1 MVKPVS
7 TATAFGVASL
17 GIAAFSAMDALM
29 KGLSVEMGAYNA
41 LLWRTLA
48 GAVIGGAM
56 FFARRSPWPGPQAAR
71 IHVLRGVLSAAMAF
85 LFFWGL
91 ARVPLAQGVALSFVA
106 PLIALYLAAWL
117 LKEKIERQAILASL
131 LGFAG
136 VLVILSGQAAAEMGP
151 EAFRGALAILASAG
165 LYAYNIILMRR
176 QALIAKPLE
185 IAFFMSLIMSA
196 CFLIA
201 APLLAVAPTAP
212 QVPALAG
219 AALLAFV
226 SLMLL
231 SWAYARAEA
240 QHLAPV
246 EYTAF
251 IWASLLGFIVFA
263 EPVRPFT
270 LAGAAM
276 IVAACILAVRR
287 RPVSI
292 AEMEAAL

>member
-1 MVKPVS
+1 MKPVS

-17 GIAAFSAMDALM
+17 GIAAFSTMDALM
-29 KGLSVEMGAYNA
+29 KGLSIEMGAYNA
-41 LLWRTLA
+41 LLWRTMA
-48 GAVIGGAM
+48 GALIGGAV

-71 IHVLRGVLSAAMAF
+71 IHMLRGVLSAGMAI

-117 LKEKIERQAILASL
+117 LKEKIERQAIVASL

-136 VLVILSGQAAAEMGP
+136 VLVILLGQARSDLGP

-165 LYAYNIILMRR
+165 LYAYNIILMRQ
-176 QALIAKPLE
+176 QALVAKPLE
-185 IAFFMSLIMSA
+185 VAFFMSLTMSA
-196 CFLIA
+196 CFLVA
-201 APLLAVAPTAP
+201 APVLATLPTAP
-212 QVPALAG
+212 QVPALVG
-219 AALLAFV
+219 AAFLAFI

-251 IWASLLGFIVFA
+251 IWASILGLIVFS
-263 EPVRPFT
+263 EPVRPMT
-270 LAGAAM
+270 LVGAGM
-276 IVAACILAVRR
+276 IVAACIIATRR

>member
-48 GAVIGGAM
+48 GAVIGGAV
-56 FFARRSPWPGPQAAR
+56 FFARRSPWPGPEAAR
-71 IHVLRGVLSAAMAF
+71 VHLLRGVLSAGMAI

-196 CFLIA
+196 CFLVA
-201 APLLAVAPTAP
+201 APVLAVVPTAP

-219 AALLAFV
+219 AAMLAFV

-251 IWASLLGFIVFA
+251 IWASILGLLVFA
-263 EPVRPFT
+263 EPVRP
-270 LAGAAM
+270 LPLLGAGM
-276 IVAACILAVRR
+276 IVAACIIAARR

>member
-1 MVKPVS
+1 MKPVS

-17 GIAAFSAMDALM
+17 GIAAFSTMDALM
-29 KGLSVEMGAYNA
+29 KGLSLGMGAYNA
-41 LLWRTLA
+41 LLWRTMA
-48 GAVIGGAM
+48 GAVIGGAV
-56 FFARRSPWPGPQAAR
+56 FFARRSPWPGREAAR
-71 IHVLRGVLSAAMAF
+71 IHLIRGVLSAAMAI

-117 LKEKIERQAILASL
+117 LKEKIERQVVFASL

-136 VLVILSGQAAAEMGP
+136 VLVILSGQWAAELGP
-151 EAFRGALAILASAG
+151 QAFRGALAILASAG
-165 LYAYNIILMRR
+165 LYAYNIILMRQ
-176 QALIAKPLE
+176 QALVAKPLE
-185 IAFFMSLIMSA
+185 VAFFMSLIMTS

-201 APLLAVAPTAP
+201 APVMAV
-212 QVPALAG
+212 VPAPADWPAII
-219 AALLAFV
+219 AAAFLAFI

-251 IWASLLGFIVFA
+251 IWASILGLIVFS
-263 EPVRPFT
+263 EPVRPLT
-270 LAGAAM
+270 LIGAAM
-276 IVAACILAVRR
+276 IVAACVTAARR